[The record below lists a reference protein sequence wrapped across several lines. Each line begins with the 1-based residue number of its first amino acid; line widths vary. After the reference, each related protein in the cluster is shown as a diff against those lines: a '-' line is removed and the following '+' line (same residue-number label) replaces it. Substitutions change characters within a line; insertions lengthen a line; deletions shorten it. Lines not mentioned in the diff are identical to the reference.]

1 MSRPGLTLQPAA
13 YRIGNLGGL
22 GRTSAAF
29 YARPGLRPNFGYP
42 RASLYTNHYRGARYG
57 GNPYGD
63 YPYSYWPDANS
74 AALYASSEVINAQGQ
89 FLVNQQQAYQ
99 MRERYRQARLETRRK
114 TLDEYLYEREL
125 MPTAEADRQ
134 RNLHEQVLRSL
145 NNPPVTEVY
154 SGLALN
160 TLLGDL
166 RQNLVRQQGA
176 TLRTYALP
184 LDEAALRHI
193 NVTKGPGNLSILKN
207 DGRLTWPA
215 ALTGPEFKEWRYRI
229 DSLVSDGLRQASFG
243 NTVDGGTIKALL
255 ADASQLRQEL
265 RRTGRDLSPALYLS
279 ASNYL
284 NKLDDAIRA
293 LQQPD
298 ISNFVNDKYA
308 LKARTVPELVKFLK
322 DNGLQIAPAAPGDES
337 AYLALHQALA
347 AYDRA
352 MQPQAAE
359 R

>member
-1 MSRPGLTLQPAA
+1 LTLQPATFS
-13 YRIGNLGGL
+13 IGTLGGL

-29 YARPGLRPNFGYP
+29 YSRPGLRSSFGYP
-42 RASLYTNHYRGARYG
+42 RASLYSNLNWGGGYG
-57 GNPYGD
+57 GYPYGD

-74 AALYASSEVINAQGQ
+74 ASLYASSEVINAQGQ

-99 MRERYRQARLETRRK
+99 MREQYRQARLETRRK
-114 TLDEYLYEREL
+114 ALDEYLYEREL
-125 MPTAEADRQ
+125 TPTAEADRQ
-134 RNLHEQVLRSL
+134 RSLREQVLRSL

-166 RQNLVRQQGA
+166 RQNLGQQQGA
-176 TLRTYALP
+176 TLRTHALP
-184 LDEAALRHI
+184 LDEATLRHI

-215 ALTGPEFKEWRYRI
+215 ALTGPEFKERRDQI
-229 DSLVSDGLRQASFG
+229 DSRISDALRQASFG
-243 NTVDGGTIKALL
+243 NSVDGGTIKSLL
-255 ADASQLRQEL
+255 ADSTQMRQEL
-265 RRTGRDLSPALYLS
+265 RRTGRELSSSLYIE
-279 ASNYL
+279 ASSYL

-293 LQQPD
+293 LQQPNVSD
-298 ISNFVNDKYA
+298 FMNGKYA
-308 LKARTVPELVKFLK
+308 LKARTVPELVKFLN
-322 DNGLQIAPAAPGDES
+322 DNGLQIAPAAPGEES

-352 MQPQAAE
+352 VQPQTAE